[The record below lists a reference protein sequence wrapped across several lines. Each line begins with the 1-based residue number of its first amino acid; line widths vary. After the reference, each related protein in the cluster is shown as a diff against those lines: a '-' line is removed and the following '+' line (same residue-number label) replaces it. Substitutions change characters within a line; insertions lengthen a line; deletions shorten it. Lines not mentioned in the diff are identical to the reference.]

1 MRILVMA
8 GNYAPEKTASAPLTS
23 DFCCYLT
30 AAGHSVSVVTTFPH
44 YPQWK
49 VWLEYRGHFY
59 TKEMIDGVSVYR
71 IWNYIPKRPTPL
83 KRVLY
88 YGSFGIQALLPALA
102 SGRPDVIVCVTPPL
116 ELSISAS
123 FLKLLWRV
131 PVVLWIKDL
140 VPDIAIQLGMLKN
153 PLLISLARRLEN
165 FAYAHATKLFVL
177 GHSFAE
183 NICGKG
189 VRAEKLAVVSDWVN
203 TDVIRPDIPGAEFR
217 EKYEVDAA
225 AFVVLHAGNIGDKQ
239 RLELLVRC
247 AKLLHERKDI
257 QFLIVGDGARK
268 AAVVAEATSRGV
280 SNVKFLPL
288 QPQEQLAEML
298 AAADVLILH
307 QHADVTDSVIPSK
320 LLTYMAAGRPI
331 IVTAAPESA
340 AGIAVSRSG
349 CGIAVE
355 PENPTALAQAILRLL
370 TDQEFRAHC
379 GASGRA
385 FVSAN
390 FSRSTVLSQLES
402 LLHESAGIIRSDPQE
417 SSSLRRMH
425 ERALTFG
432 DARNGSHDAGTS
444 SRDSNFSMKLKI
456 QMAIKRLSDVLIAT
470 AGLVL
475 AAPLFLLIAILVRL
489 ESPGAVIFRQL
500 RSGRNRRPF
509 RMYKFRTMYEG
520 VAHLRNPDGSAYVGR
535 NDPRV
540 TRAGR
545 WLREFSLDEIPQLLN
560 VLRGD
565 MSIIGPRPET
575 PEYTDELPAW
585 ALEKLRLRPGCLSM
599 SLIHGRNELP
609 WRVRN
614 ELDIDYIRNY
624 SLLLDLTIFFRGV
637 WAMLVTRRGVYSPG
651 NLGANVSKAREED
664 AVDVTSYQ
672 TFNKE

>member
-8 GNYAPEKTASAPLTS
+8 GNYAPEKTASAPLTA
-23 DFCCYLT
+23 DFCRYLT

-49 VWLEYRGHFY
+49 VWQEYRGHFY
-59 TKEMIDGVSVYR
+59 AKETIDGVSVYR
-71 IWNYIPKRPTPL
+71 ILNYIPQRPTPL

-88 YGSFGIQALLPALA
+88 YGTFGIQALLPALA

-123 FLKLLWRV
+123 ILKLLWRV
-131 PVVLWIKDL
+131 PFVLWIKDL

-153 PLLISLARRLEN
+153 SLLISLARRLET
-165 FAYAHATKLFVL
+165 FAYTTATKLLVL
-177 GHSFAE
+177 GGSFAE
-183 NICGKG
+183 NICNKG
-189 VRAEKLAVVSDWVN
+189 VPAQKVSVVSDWVN
-203 TDVIRPDIPGAEFR
+203 TELIRPDIPGAAFR
-217 EKYEVDAA
+217 QKYEVDAG

-239 RLELLVRC
+239 RLELLVRS
-247 AKLLHERKDI
+247 AKVLHGRKDI

-268 AAVVAEATSRGV
+268 ADVVAEAKGLGL

-288 QPQEQLAEML
+288 QPQEQFPEML

-307 QHADVTDSVIPSK
+307 QHAGVTDSVIPSK

-331 IVTAAPESA
+331 VVTAAPESA

-355 PENPTALAQAILRLL
+355 PENPTALAQAIVQLL
-370 TDQEFRAHC
+370 TDQKLRTQC
-379 GASGRA
+379 GTSGRT
-385 FVSAN
+385 FVSEN
-390 FSRSTVLSQLES
+390 FSRATVLSHLES
-402 LLHESAGIIRSDPQE
+402 LLNESGGIIQQDPQE
-417 SSSLRRMH
+417 YSSPPLMKKA
-425 ERALTFG
+425 ALTSG
-432 DARNGSHDAGTS
+432 GALNGSEEGLTHDWN
-444 SRDSNFSMKLKI
+444 SNLSMKLKI
-456 QMAIKRLSDVLIAT
+456 QLLIKRLADVLVAVIA
-470 AGLVL
+470 LVL
-475 AAPLFLLIAILVRL
+475 AAPIFLLIAILVRL

-509 RMYKFRTMYEG
+509 YMYKFRTMHEG
-520 VAHLRNPDGSAYVGR
+520 VPHLRNSDGSAYIGR

-540 TRAGR
+540 TRVGR

-575 PEYTDELPAW
+575 PQYTDELPAW

-609 WRVRN
+609 WKVRN
-614 ELDIDYIRNY
+614 QLDLDYVRNY
-624 SLLLDLTIFFRGV
+624 SLLLDLRIFFRGI
-637 WAMLVTRRGVYSPG
+637 WAMLVSRKGVYSPG
-651 NLGANVSKAREED
+651 EVGASVFKAREE
-664 AVDVTSYQ
+664 AIGVTNYQ

>member
-8 GNYAPEKTASAPLTS
+8 GNYVPEKTASAPLTA
-23 DFCCYLT
+23 DFCRYLT

-49 VWLEYRGHFY
+49 VWPEYRGHFY
-59 TKEMIDGVSVYR
+59 AKEMIDGVSVYR
-71 IWNYIPKRPTPL
+71 ILNYIPKRPTPL

-88 YGSFGIQALLPALA
+88 YGSFGIQALLPALV

-123 FLKLLWRV
+123 MLKLLWRV
-131 PVVLWIKDL
+131 PYVLWIKDL

-153 PLLISLARRLEN
+153 PLLISLARRLED
-165 FAYAHATKLFVL
+165 FAYAHATKLCVL
-177 GHSFAE
+177 CGSFLE
-183 NICGKG
+183 NICRKG
-189 VRAEKLAVVSDWVN
+189 VPAQKVAVVSDWVN
-203 TDVIRPDIPGAEFR
+203 TELVRPDIPGAAFR
-217 EKYEVDAA
+217 QKHDVDAT

-239 RLELLVRC
+239 RLELLVRS
-247 AKLLHERKDI
+247 AKLLQERKDI

-268 AAVVAEATSRGV
+268 TAVIAEAMSLGV

-288 QPQEQLAEML
+288 QPQEQFAEML

-307 QHADVTDSVIPSK
+307 QHAGVTDSVIPSK

-340 AGIAVSRSG
+340 TGLVVSRSG

-355 PENPTALAQAILRLL
+355 PENPSALAQATLQLL
-370 TDQEFRAHC
+370 TDQKIRTQC

-390 FSRSTVLSQLES
+390 FSRVTVLSHLES
-402 LLHESAGIIRSDPQE
+402 LLHGSAGIIREDPQE
-417 SSSLRRMH
+417 SCSLRGMNKAVRTSA
-425 ERALTFG
+425 E
-432 DARNGSHDAGTS
+432 ARNGSDQAVNLVW
-444 SRDSNFSMKLKI
+444 DSNVSTKLKI
-456 QMAIKRLSDVLIAT
+456 QMVVKRLADVLIAT
-470 AGLVL
+470 IGLVL
-475 AAPLFLLIAILVRL
+475 TVPLFLLIAILVRL
-489 ESPGAVIFRQL
+489 ESPGTVIFRQL

-509 RMYKFRTMYEG
+509 SMYKFRTMYEG
-520 VAHLRNPDGSAYVGR
+520 STHLRNSDGSAYVGR

-540 TRAGR
+540 TRVGR
-545 WLREFSLDEIPQLLN
+545 WLREFSLDEIPQLFN

-575 PEYTDELPAW
+575 PQYTDELPAW

-609 WRVRN
+609 WQVRN
-614 ELDIDYIRNY
+614 RLDLDYVRNY
-624 SLLLDLTIFFRGV
+624 SLLLDVTIFFRGV

-651 NLGANVSKAREED
+651 EVGASVFKAREED

-672 TFNKE
+672 TLPKE

>member
-1 MRILVMA
+1 MA
-8 GNYAPEKTASAPLTS
+8 GNYAPEKTASAPLTT
-23 DFCCYLT
+23 DFCRYLT

-49 VWLEYRGHFY
+49 VWQEYRGRFCA
-59 TKEMIDGVSVYR
+59 KETIDGVRVYR
-71 IWNYIPKRPTPL
+71 ILNYVPQRPTPF

-88 YGSFGIQALLPALA
+88 YCSFGIQAFLPALA

-123 FLKLLWRV
+123 VLRLWWRV
-131 PVVLWIKDL
+131 PIVLWIKDL

-165 FAYAHATKLFVL
+165 FAYTRATKLLVLCRSFV
-177 GHSFAE
+177 E
-183 NICGKG
+183 NICNKG
-189 VRAEKLAVVSDWVN
+189 VPAQKVSVVSDWVN
-203 TDVIRPDIPGAEFR
+203 TELIRPDIPGAAFR
-217 EKYEVDAA
+217 QKYGVDPT
-225 AFVVLHAGNIGDKQ
+225 AFIVLHAGNIGDKQ
-239 RLELLVRC
+239 RLELLVRS
-247 AKLLHERKDI
+247 ARVLHERKDI

-268 AAVVAEATSRGV
+268 ADVVAEAKGLGL
-280 SNVKFLPL
+280 SNVMFLPL
-288 QPQEQLAEML
+288 QPQEQFAEML

-331 IVTAAPESA
+331 VVTAASESA

-355 PENPTALAQAILRLL
+355 PENPPALAQAILQLFS
-370 TDQEFRAHC
+370 DQALRTHC

-390 FSRSTVLSQLES
+390 FSRATVLSQLES
-402 LLHESAGIIRSDPQE
+402 LLHESAGIVRQGPQE
-417 SSSLRRMH
+417 CSSLRRVNK
-425 ERALTFG
+425 AVLTPG
-432 DARNGSHDAGTS
+432 DEPNGLAEAVASGWHT
-444 SRDSNFSMKLKI
+444 NFPMKLKL
-456 QMAIKRLSDVLIAT
+456 QLMIKRLADVLIAT
-470 AGLVL
+470 IGLVL

-509 RMYKFRTMYEG
+509 CMYKFRTMYEG

-540 TRAGR
+540 TRVGR

-575 PEYTDELPAW
+575 PQYTDELPAW

-599 SLIHGRNELP
+599 SLIHGRNELS
-609 WRVRN
+609 WQVRN
-614 ELDIDYIRNY
+614 ELDLDYVRNY

-637 WAMLVTRRGVYSPG
+637 WAMLVTRKGVYSPG
-651 NLGANVSKAREED
+651 AGDVGVFKVREEEVV
-664 AVDVTSYQ
+664 AVTNYQ
-672 TFNKE
+672 TFDKE